1 MTLFVDYKFQITEEG
16 LLMTDHDEDTSY
28 MITLDRTP
36 FSVGDSFVLELD
48 ERDRLF
54 FRRVDIR
61 DVIEDEDY
69 IAPI

>member
-1 MTLFVDYKFQITEEG
+1 MTLFVDYKFEINEEG
-16 LLMTDHDEDTSY
+16 LRMVDHDEDTSY

-48 ERDRLF
+48 ERNRLF

-61 DVIEDEDY
+61 DVIDDEDY